1 MSAFRSLIETGK
13 PYPNMQSSLK
23 EMTDSEKVERGLAKW
38 DTDGN
43 CVPVAETANA
53 QLRVSISSVSET
65 GVGSTAGGGRGS
77 SFSGRTGVAGGR
89 V

>member
-1 MSAFRSLIETGK
+1 MSAFRSLIESGK

-53 QLRVSISSVSET
+53 QVRASISSASET

-77 SFSGRTGVAGGR
+77 TFSGRTSTAGR
-89 V
+89 HV